1 MPNAEPKFKKWTESD
16 VLNGNDSQ
24 FSMSTS
30 GVAEIFQLGINFQ
43 KMIFSSQ
50 MTVLDSICA

>member
-16 VLNGNDSQ
+16 VLNGNDRQ
-24 FSMSTS
+24 FSKIIS
-30 GVAEIFQLGINFQ
+30 GVAEMLQLGINFQ
-43 KMIFSSQ
+43 KKIFPSQ

>member
-1 MPNAEPKFKKWTESD
+1 MPNAEPKSKKWTESD
-16 VLNGNDSQ
+16 VLKGNDGK

-30 GVAEIFQLGINFQ
+30 GVAEVFQLGINFQ
-43 KMIFSSQ
+43 KMIFPSQ